1 MLPKPGRQELAYPES
16 DDGFGAVPVYRTA
29 QAAVAQGLREQIL
42 AGYLP
47 PGTRVLQGEIAKR
60 MRTST
65 TPVREA
71 MRELTAEGLLDVDP
85 HRGAIVH
92 VLTSDELAE
101 IYDMRT
107 VLEPVEI
114 SRTVQRI
121 TEAELDVAERLL
133 VEMESEDGIARWV
146 VLNRDFHGLLSVAA
160 RSPLLTSVLNNLR
173 NRSAPYVAMNLK
185 VERTRSDVGNGEHR
199 LLLDALRARDEQK
212 AIDTVRLHL
221 GSTVNM
227 GAHYL
232 SEA

>member
-1 MLPKPGRQELAYPES
+1 MLPKAGRQDLSYTEANGE
-16 DDGFGAVPVYRTA
+16 FGDIPVYRTA

-42 AGYLP
+42 AGHLP
-47 PGTRVLQGEIAKR
+47 PGSRVLQGDIAKR

-92 VLTSDELAE
+92 ELTSDELAE

-114 SRTVQRI
+114 SRTVQHI
-121 TEAELDVAERLL
+121 TDDELDAAERLL
-133 VEMESEDGIARWV
+133 EEMEAEAGIARWV
-146 VLNRDFHGLLSVAA
+146 VLNRDFHALLSGAG
-160 RSPLLTSVLNNLR
+160 RSPLLTSVLTNLR

-185 VERTRSDVGNGEHR
+185 VERTRSDVGNSEHR
-199 LLLDALRARDEQK
+199 QLLAALRARDQEK
-212 AIDTVRLHL
+212 AIEVVRLHL

-227 GAHYL
+227 GASYL
-232 SEA
+232 PED